1 MSNCL
6 NLWLVVIAPSSLVA
20 FLLEA
25 SVHLALV
32 PEPAATVP
40 LVVVNGVAEED
51 GNPSPKYVEGHGHI
65 AKGPGESCR
74 PSCRL

>member
-1 MSNCL
+1 MP
-6 NLWLVVIAPSSLVA
+6 PSWLVA

-40 LVVVNGVAEED
+40 LVLVNGVAEED
-51 GNPSPKYVEGHGHI
+51 GDPSPEYVEGHGHV
-65 AKGPGESCR
+65 AKGPAILPFVKNLEY
-74 PSCRL
+74 L